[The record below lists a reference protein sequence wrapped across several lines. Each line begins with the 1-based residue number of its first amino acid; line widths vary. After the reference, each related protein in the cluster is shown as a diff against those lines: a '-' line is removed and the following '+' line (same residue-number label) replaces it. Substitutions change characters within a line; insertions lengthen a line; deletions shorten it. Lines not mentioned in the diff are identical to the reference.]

1 MALAINFH
9 HPFVIALGG
18 FLALA
23 IAIGIGRF
31 VYTPILPYMVAGLE
45 IGRTE
50 AGLIASA
57 NFLGYLVGALVAAV
71 RVMPGSRRY
80 WLISAL
86 LVSVASTVAMG
97 FFGSMG
103 AFLVL
108 RFAGGVASAFVLIFA
123 SAIVLDQLSLLR
135 RPDWMSMLY
144 AGVGGGIALSSIIVF
159 VVSSIEESWR
169 PLWLISGV
177 AALIIL
183 IPAWWLLPLKKK
195 SMSDSTDTNASSR
208 IKSSRDSSSGW
219 RLVTAYGL
227 FGFGYIITATFVS
240 DLVRTNPS
248 LNLFEHLVWLMVGLT
263 AAPSVVL
270 WAWVGKHWGTN
281 RAFAIACIVEAIGVA
296 ISAASSNIFL
306 LLLAASLLG
315 GTFMGITAL
324 GLVSARIQ
332 FADNVR
338 RGLALMTASFGLGQM
353 IGPLCAGVLYDSLG
367 SYLMPSLLAS
377 IALIIA
383 SALVFQKT
391 DRVASTV

>member
-9 HPFVIALGG
+9 HPFVIALSG

-80 WLISAL
+80 WLTGAL
-86 LVSVASTVAMG
+86 LVSVVSTVAMG

-159 VVSSIEESWR
+159 VVSCRE
-169 PLWLISGV
+169 
-177 AALIIL
+177 
-183 IPAWWLLPLKKK
+183 
-195 SMSDSTDTNASSR
+195 T
-208 IKSSRDSSSGW
+208 
-219 RLVTAYGL
+219 
-227 FGFGYIITATFVS
+227 
-240 DLVRTNPS
+240 VRT
-248 LNLFEHLVWLMVGLT
+248 
-263 AAPSVVL
+263 
-270 WAWVGKHWGTN
+270 
-281 RAFAIACIVEAIGVA
+281 
-296 ISAASSNIFL
+296 FL
-306 LLLAASLLG
+306 RDKL
-315 GTFMGITAL
+315 
-324 GLVSARIQ
+324 R
-332 FADNVR
+332 
-338 RGLALMTASFGLGQM
+338 
-353 IGPLCAGVLYDSLG
+353 
-367 SYLMPSLLAS
+367 
-377 IALIIA
+377 
-383 SALVFQKT
+383 
-391 DRVASTV
+391 